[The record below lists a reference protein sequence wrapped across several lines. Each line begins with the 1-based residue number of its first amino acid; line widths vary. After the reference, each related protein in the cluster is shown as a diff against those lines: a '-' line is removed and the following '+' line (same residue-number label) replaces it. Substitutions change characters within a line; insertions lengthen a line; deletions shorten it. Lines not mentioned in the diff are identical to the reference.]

1 MSGDT
6 GAGRWLD
13 GELPRNVRLGPG
25 TVIQG
30 AQSFKRFH
38 SGVSDALEIGPDCT
52 LDNVHLAVGPAG
64 RIVIGRCCYLCAAVL
79 LAEAELRFGDYVM
92 VGWNT
97 VIADTDFHP
106 LDPAQRVA
114 DAVACS
120 PLGQGRPRPPI
131 ARQPVVIGDD
141 VWIGPAVT
149 ILKGVRIGN
158 GSWIEPGTLVTRDV
172 PARARVAGNPGR
184 VVGEV

>member
-1 MSGDT
+1 MT
-6 GAGRWLD
+6 APAGAGRWAD
-13 GELPRNVRLGPG
+13 GELPKNVRLGTG

-30 AQSFKRFH
+30 PQSFKRFH
-38 SGVSDALEIGPDCT
+38 SLLEPGLEIGPDCT
-52 LDNVHLAVGPAG
+52 LDNVHFAAGPAG
-64 RIVIGRCCYLCAAVL
+64 RIVIGRCCYLCAAIL

-106 LDPAQRVA
+106 LDPALRVA

-120 PLGQGRPRPPI
+120 PLGKGRQRPP
-131 ARQPVVIGDD
+131 AERRPVIIGDD

-149 ILKGVRIGN
+149 ILKGVTIGA
-158 GSWIEPGTLVTRDV
+158 GSWVEPGALVTRDV
-172 PARARVAGNPGR
+172 PPRSRVAGNPAR
-184 VVGEV
+184 VTGQV